1 LRRQSRRS
9 NVIVQTRQEE
19 SAMRMTGGEALA
31 KQLQR
36 EGVRVVFGLPG
47 VQLYG
52 AMAALRDEKDIR
64 FILTR
69 HEQATTYMADG
80 YARAGGGVGVAL
92 VVPGPG
98 VLNAGAGLSTAYS
111 CSSPVFLVAGQVPK
125 RYLGKDV
132 GVLHE
137 INEQLDVV
145 KPVTKWRKRVLE
157 VGEIPA
163 AVQEAFR
170 QLKTGRPRPV
180 HLEIPPDTLED
191 EGEAELLP
199 AVTVARTAAPV
210 ADIERAARVL
220 LDATRPIIYAG
231 GGVHASG
238 AHEALAAVAE
248 YLQAGVVQSA
258 EGKGSVSDQSDLAL
272 GAALWP
278 KNPLREYLDAADT
291 IFVVGSRCAVA
302 GFQPTQKIVQLDV
315 DAEEIGRNHPV
326 AAGLVGDA
334 RLTLERLL
342 ERLRTDAPPKPSR
355 KREREQ
361 LREAVAAL
369 DTQEPNHSILASLR
383 AGTPEDAIVIAG
395 MTQIGYYS
403 RPFWPVYRPRT
414 YLTSSYSGNLGFEVP
429 TALGAKVARPERA
442 VICITGDGGFM
453 YNSQELSTA
462 AREKV
467 NAVIVLFNDEAYGNV
482 ARDLDESWG
491 GTHGASVTN
500 PDFMKLADAYG
511 VVGMRATKPTEVGDL
526 VRKAVGLDRPVLIEV
541 RVGRMARPAFF
552 APMKAPA
559 KYQKR

>member
-1 LRRQSRRS
+1 
-9 NVIVQTRQEE
+9 
-19 SAMRMTGGEALA
+19 MRLTGGEALV
-31 KQLQR
+31 KQLHR

-52 AMAALRDEKDIR
+52 AMAALRDEKDMR

-80 YARAGGGVGVAL
+80 YARAGGGIGAAL

-111 CSSPVFLVAGQVPK
+111 CSSPVLLVAGQVPR

-157 VGEIPA
+157 VAEIPA
-163 AVQEAFR
+163 AVQEAVR

-199 AVTVARTAAPV
+199 PVSVARAAAPA
-210 ADIERAARVL
+210 ADIERAARL
-220 LDATRPIIYAG
+220 LLGAERPVIYAG

-238 AHEALAAVAE
+238 AHEVLVAVAE
-248 YLQAGVVQSA
+248 YLQAGIVQSA
-258 EGKGSVSDQSDLAL
+258 EGKGAASDQSDLSL

-278 KNPLREYLDAADT
+278 KNPLRDYLDAADLV
-291 IFVVGSRCAVA
+291 FVVGSRCAVA
-302 GFQPTQKIVQLDV
+302 AFQPAQKIVQLDV
-315 DAEEIGRNHPV
+315 DADEIGRNHPV
-326 AAGLVGDA
+326 AIGLAGDA
-334 RLTLERLL
+334 RATLERLL
-342 ERLRTDAPPKPSR
+342 ERLRTEAPPRPSR
-355 KREREQ
+355 KTERER
-361 LREAVAAL
+361 LREALAAL
-369 DTQEPNHSILASLR
+369 DTQEPNHSILTSLR
-383 AGTPEDAIVIAG
+383 SGTPEDAIVIAG

-429 TALGAKVARPERA
+429 TALGAKMARPERA
-442 VICITGDGGFM
+442 VVCITGDGGFM

-462 AREKV
+462 VREKI
-467 NAVIVLFNDEAYGNV
+467 NAVIVLFNDNAYGNV

-491 GTHGASVTN
+491 GSHGAAVVN

-511 VVGMRATKPTEVGDL
+511 VVGMRAAKPTDVGDL
-526 VRKAVGLDRPVLIEV
+526 VRKAVTLERPVLIEV
-541 RVGRMARPAFF
+541 QVGRMSRPVFF
-552 APMKAPA
+552 APMKPPE
-559 KYQKR
+559 KYQKKQ

>member
-1 LRRQSRRS
+1 
-9 NVIVQTRQEE
+9 
-19 SAMRMTGGEALA
+19 MPRMTGGEALV
-31 KQLQR
+31 KQLHR

-64 FILTR
+64 FVLTR

-80 YARAGGGVGVAL
+80 YARAGGGFGVAL

-111 CSSPVFLVAGQVPK
+111 CSSPVFLVAGQVP
-125 RYLGKDV
+125 RRFLGKDV

-137 INEQLDVV
+137 INEQLDAVA
-145 KPVTKWRKRVLE
+145 PITKWRTRVLE
-157 VGEIPA
+157 VPEIPA
-163 AVQEAFR
+163 AVHEAVR

-180 HLEIPPDTLED
+180 HLEIPPDTLEE
-191 EGEAELLP
+191 EGEAELLSP
-199 AVTVARTAAPV
+199 VTIERPAAPD
-210 ADIERAARVL
+210 ADIERAARL
-220 LDATRPIIYAG
+220 LLSAARPIVYAG

-248 YLQAGVVQSA
+248 YVQAGIVQSA
-258 EGKGSVSDQSDLAL
+258 EGKGAVSDHSDLSL
-272 GAALWP
+272 GATLWP
-278 KNPLREYLDAADT
+278 KNPLREYLDAADVV
-291 IFVVGSRCAVA
+291 FAVGSRCALA
-302 GFQPTQKIVQLDV
+302 AFQPSQKLIQLDV
-315 DAEEIGRNHPV
+315 DGAEIGRNHRV
-326 AAGLVGDA
+326 EVGLVGDA
-334 RLTLERLL
+334 RVTLERLL
-342 ERLRTDAPPKPSR
+342 ERLRSDAPPRPSR

-361 LREAVAAL
+361 LREALAAL
-369 DTQEPNHSILASLR
+369 DTQEPNSSILRALR

-429 TALGAKVARPERA
+429 TALGAKVARPERP
-442 VICITGDGGFM
+442 VIAITGDGGFM

-462 AREKV
+462 VREKI

-491 GTHGASVTN
+491 GAHGAAVTN

-511 VVGMRATKPTEVGDL
+511 VAGLRASRPTEVGDL
-526 VRKAVGLDRPVLIEV
+526 VRKGLGMDRPVLIEV
-541 RVGRMARPAFF
+541 RVGRMARPVFF
-552 APMKAPA
+552 APLNAPA
-559 KYQKR
+559 RYRRS